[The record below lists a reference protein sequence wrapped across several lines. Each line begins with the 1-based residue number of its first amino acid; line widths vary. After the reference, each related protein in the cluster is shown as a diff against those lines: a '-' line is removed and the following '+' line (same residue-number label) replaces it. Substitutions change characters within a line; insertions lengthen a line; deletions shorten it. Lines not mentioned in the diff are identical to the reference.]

1 MKKRLK
7 ILIKFFREIKVYKP
21 VLKDGEDTLFI

>member
-7 ILIKFFREIKVYKP
+7 ILIKFFKEIKTNKP
-21 VLKDGEDTLFI
+21 ILKKVDVDLFI

>member
-7 ILIKFFREIKVYKP
+7 ILIKFFREIKVHKPIYK
-21 VLKDGEDTLFI
+21 KEDVDLFV